1 MVVPLGKPIDTKVQN
16 PHGYTLNY
24 NEFIVYD
31 VKQIKMKYLVKVK
44 FNFKWSVTKTV
55 LGFKTKE
62 LPTYIDIYYLL
73 PVSEIS
79 S

>member
-1 MVVPLGKPIDTKVQN
+1 MN

-44 FNFKWSVTKTV
+44 FNFKWFVKSFQTGEFTS
-55 LGFKTKE
+55 FKM
-62 LPTYIDIYYLL
+62 
-73 PVSEIS
+73 EIPEKFVAES
-79 S
+79 FQTEDYCVWHCDR

>member
-1 MVVPLGKPIDTKVQN
+1 MGKPVDTKVVN

-44 FNFKWSVTKTV
+44 FNFK
-55 LGFKTKE
+55 
-62 LPTYIDIYYLL
+62 
-73 PVSEIS
+73 
-79 S
+79 